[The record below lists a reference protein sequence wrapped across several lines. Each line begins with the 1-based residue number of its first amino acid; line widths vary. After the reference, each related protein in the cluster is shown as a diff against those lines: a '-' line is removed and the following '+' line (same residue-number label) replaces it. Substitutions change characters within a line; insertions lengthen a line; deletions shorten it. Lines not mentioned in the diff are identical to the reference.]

1 MIEQLEEGWVR
12 FKRFHCKEGVL
23 DCWQGD
29 SINNPNNKMKNLLS
43 LNSHA
48 TYWRVGNSKWVSELE
63 LGGKKILNLLPK
75 RFELT
80 AQEIW
85 DELIQ

>member
-1 MIEQLEEGWVR
+1 MIEQLQEGWVR

-29 SINNPNNKMKNLLS
+29 RIDNPNNKEKNKMN
-43 LNSHA
+43 LNSGA
-48 TYWRVGNSKWVSELE
+48 MYWRISGKWIHDSEI
-63 LGGKKILNLLPK
+63 GGKKILGLLPK

-85 DELIQ
+85 DQL

>member
-1 MIEQLEEGWVR
+1 MIEQLQEGWVR

-29 SINNPNNKMKNLLS
+29 SIDNPNNKEKNHLC

-48 TYWRVGNSKWVSELE
+48 MYWRIDNEEWVSEHK
-63 LGGKKILNLLPK
+63 LGGKKILNILPK
-75 RFELT
+75 RLELT

-85 DELIQ
+85 DKLIQ